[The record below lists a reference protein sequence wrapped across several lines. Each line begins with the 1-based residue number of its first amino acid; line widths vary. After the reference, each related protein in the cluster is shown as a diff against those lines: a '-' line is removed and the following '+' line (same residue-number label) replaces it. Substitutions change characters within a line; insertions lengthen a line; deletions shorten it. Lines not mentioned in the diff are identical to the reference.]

1 MEVERVKVTVIT
13 NQNEIDTWIDK
24 DINAQG
30 IIFYNIEPS
39 FQVALE
45 GSGSSNEMWN
55 RLILQYAQVAIA
67 NADFL
72 LGKFQ
77 LYKMDPGNETQ
88 SSSINLVSELTIFFP
103 RSLCYGTH
111 KQTKNDG
118 RRIKQH
124 RMPRIRTGTDC
135 ENPTNVAAKFQTF
148 PVSVGQRSIGRE
160 ESGKLNCQISH

>member
-30 IIFYNIEPS
+30 IIFYNIEPP

-77 LYKMDPGNETQ
+77 LYKMDPGNVTQ
-88 SSSINLVSELTIFFP
+88 SSSINLVSELTILFP
-103 RSLCYGTH
+103 RSLCNGTH
-111 KQTKNDG
+111 KQTENDG

-124 RMPRIRTGTDC
+124 RMPRI
-135 ENPTNVAAKFQTF
+135 
-148 PVSVGQRSIGRE
+148 
-160 ESGKLNCQISH
+160 

>member
-13 NQNEIDTWIDK
+13 KQNEIDTWIDK

-30 IIFYNIEPS
+30 IIFYNIEPP

-77 LYKMDPGNETQ
+77 LYKMDPDY
-88 SSSINLVSELTIFFP
+88 SV
-103 RSLCYGTH
+103 
-111 KQTKNDG
+111 
-118 RRIKQH
+118 
-124 RMPRIRTGTDC
+124 DC
-135 ENPTNVAAKFQTF
+135 
-148 PVSVGQRSIGRE
+148 
-160 ESGKLNCQISH
+160 NCQISH

>member
-1 MEVERVKVTVIT
+1 MCTRKLLIVYTRTVTLDSQVTDRVCMKGTYDLCANMLNVICRQPNNMIIRSFLSLYFQVCQEMEVERVKVTVIT

-55 RLILQYAQVAIA
+55 RLILR
-67 NADFL
+67 
-72 LGKFQ
+72 
-77 LYKMDPGNETQ
+77 Q

-124 RMPRIRTGTDC
+124 RMPRI
-135 ENPTNVAAKFQTF
+135 
-148 PVSVGQRSIGRE
+148 
-160 ESGKLNCQISH
+160 